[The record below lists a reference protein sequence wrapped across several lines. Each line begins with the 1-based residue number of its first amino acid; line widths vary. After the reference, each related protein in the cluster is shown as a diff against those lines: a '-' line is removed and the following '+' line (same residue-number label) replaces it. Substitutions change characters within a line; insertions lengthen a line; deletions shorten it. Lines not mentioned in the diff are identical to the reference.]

1 MRSKSLDLAK
11 DAQRWIHSLLRNSR
25 ERVNDVMSS
34 EPIVVM
40 CPKCGTKNRV
50 PGSRWADRPRCGKCK
65 EPLDLPSLYP
75 DRAIEVTDATFQRE
89 VASFRG
95 PVLVDFTALW

>member
-1 MRSKSLDLAK
+1 MG
-11 DAQRWIHSLLRNSR
+11 
-25 ERVNDVMSS
+25 S
-34 EPIVVM
+34 EPIVVV

-50 PGSRWADRPRCGKCK
+50 PGSRWTDRPRCGKCK

-75 DRAIEVTDATFQRE
+75 DRAIEVTDATFQKE